1 VGLVVDPLV
10 PTKEPQESTT
20 VTPAEI
26 IYHRRVQVL
35 DRAGQ
40 TSVTEACRTFGVSR
54 TTYYR
59 WAGRAQRYGLAALL
73 PKGRRPP
80 VMPTATPPDQVEA
93 VLAEAVAR
101 PTIGAQRLVDHL
113 ADRGVRLSASGVQ
126 KILRRHRLGRR
137 AQRVAAL
144 AQLTAATSGIVTTQ
158 AKDGPFGFCHF
169 AARPGD
175 LVALDTFYVGK
186 LKGIGPV
193 WQLTAVDTATR
204 YGIGALVA
212 GDKSARDTAGFIDH
226 VAERL
231 AGIGVELGGVLT
243 DNGPEFTGTAFT
255 SHLQQ
260 LGVRHHRIPPRSPNH
275 NAVCERFQGT
285 ALQEFYRPAFHRQH
299 FARLADLNGQ
309 LQAGSRP
316 TTPAAVTMATSCAA
330 ARPLRSWRRT
340 YHDHAKGPPAT
351 STRTQEAL
359 AASVAP
365 TGQDH
370 GRAGRAAAAAGHGPG
385 RGRR

>member
-1 VGLVVDPLV
+1 M
-10 PTKEPQESTT
+10 
-20 VTPAEI
+20 TPAEI

-35 DRAGQ
+35 DLAGQ
-40 TSVTEACRTFGVSR
+40 TSVTEACRTFGISR
-54 TTYYR
+54 TTSYR
-59 WAGRAQRYGLAALL
+59 WAGRAQHYGLAALL

-93 VLAEAVAR
+93 VLAEALVR

-144 AQLTAATSGIVTTQ
+144 AQLTAATTGIVTTQ

-204 YGIGALVA
+204 YAIG
-212 GDKSARDTAGFIDH
+212 TAGCWRQVGPRH
-226 VAERL
+226 RRL
-231 AGIGVELGGVLT
+231 
-243 DNGPEFTGTAFT
+243 
-255 SHLQQ
+255 
-260 LGVRHHRIPPRSPNH
+260 RRPR
-275 NAVCERFQGT
+275 C
-285 ALQEFYRPAFHRQH
+285 
-299 FARLADLNGQ
+299 
-309 LQAGSRP
+309 
-316 TTPAAVTMATSCAA
+316 
-330 ARPLRSWRRT
+330 
-340 YHDHAKGPPAT
+340 
-351 STRTQEAL
+351 
-359 AASVAP
+359 
-365 TGQDH
+365 
-370 GRAGRAAAAAGHGPG
+370 
-385 RGRR
+385 

>member
-1 VGLVVDPLV
+1 MRLQVPRLVGLVVDPLV

-35 DRAGQ
+35 DHAGR
-40 TSVTEACRTFGVSR
+40 TSVSDACRTFGVSR
-54 TTYYR
+54 TSSYR
-59 WAGRAQRYGLAALL
+59 WAGRAQRYGLTALL
-73 PKGRRPP
+73 PKDRRPS

-144 AQLTAATSGIVTTQ
+144 AQLTAVTTGIVTTQ
-158 AKDGPFGFCHF
+158 AKQGPFGFCHF

-204 YGIGALVA
+204 YAIGALVT
-212 GDKSARDTAGFIDH
+212 GDKSARDAAAFVDH

-231 AGIGVELGGVLT
+231 AGIGAELTGVLS
-243 DNGPEFTGTAFT
+243 DNGPEFTGRQFTAAMAQRG
-255 SHLQQ
+255 L
-260 LGVRHHRIPPRSPNH
+260 RHHRIPPRSPNH

-299 FARLADLNGQ
+299 FARLTDLNAQFQGW
-309 LQAGSRP
+309 LQHYNTRRP
-316 TTPAAVTMATSCAA
+316 N
-330 ARPLRSWRRT
+330 RS
-340 YHDHAKGPPAT
+340 DFM
-351 STRTQEAL
+351 
-359 AASVAP
+359 
-365 TGQDH
+365 
-370 GRAGRAAAAAGHGPG
+370 
-385 RGRR
+385 RGRTPYTVMTSHLR

>member
-1 VGLVVDPLV
+1 MVGLVVDPLV

-73 PKGRRPP
+73 PKDRRPP

-101 PTIGAQRLVDHL
+101 PTIGARRLVDHL

-126 KILRRHRLGRR
+126 KILSRHRLGRR

-144 AQLTAATSGIVTTQ
+144 AQLTAVTTGILTTP

-186 LKGIGPV
+186 PRRHRAGLAAHGRRHRHPLRGRQPGRWGQVGPRRGR
-193 WQLTAVDTATR
+193 LRGSRRRTPGRDRGRAHR
-204 YGIGALVA
+204 GAQRQW
-212 GDKSARDTAGFIDH
+212 S
-226 VAERL
+226 
-231 AGIGVELGGVLT
+231 
-243 DNGPEFTGTAFT
+243 
-255 SHLQQ
+255 
-260 LGVRHHRIPPRSPNH
+260 RI
-275 NAVCERFQGT
+275 
-285 ALQEFYRPAFHRQH
+285 HRQ
-299 FARLADLNGQ
+299 DLHR
-309 LQAGSRP
+309 APRRP
-316 TTPAAVTMATSCAA
+316 
-330 ARPLRSWRRT
+330 
-340 YHDHAKGPPAT
+340 
-351 STRTQEAL
+351 
-359 AASVAP
+359 
-365 TGQDH
+365 
-370 GRAGRAAAAAGHGPG
+370 
-385 RGRR
+385 

>member
-1 VGLVVDPLV
+1 MRLQVPLLMGPVVDPLV
-10 PTKEPQESTT
+10 PTKDPQEPTT

-73 PKGRRPP
+73 PKDRRPP

-101 PTIGAQRLVDHL
+101 PTIGARRLVDHL

-137 AQRVAAL
+137 SQRVAAL
-144 AQLTAATSGIVTTQ
+144 AQLTAATTGILTTP

-175 LVALDTFYVGK
+175 LVALDTFSVGK
-186 LKGIGPV
+186 PRRHRAGLAAHRRRHRHPLRGRQPGRRGQVGP
-193 WQLTAVDTATR
+193 R
-204 YGIGALVA
+204 RG
-212 GDKSARDTAGFIDH
+212 
-226 VAERL
+226 RL
-231 AGIGVELGGVLT
+231 
-243 DNGPEFTGTAFT
+243 
-255 SHLQQ
+255 
-260 LGVRHHRIPPRSPNH
+260 RRPPR
-275 NAVCERFQGT
+275 R
-285 ALQEFYRPAFHRQH
+285 
-299 FARLADLNGQ
+299 
-309 LQAGSRP
+309 
-316 TTPAAVTMATSCAA
+316 TPG
-330 ARPLRSWRRT
+330 RDR
-340 YHDHAKGPPAT
+340 
-351 STRTQEAL
+351 
-359 AASVAP
+359 
-365 TGQDH
+365 
-370 GRAGRAAAAAGHGPG
+370 GRAH
-385 RGRR
+385 RGAQRQRSRVH